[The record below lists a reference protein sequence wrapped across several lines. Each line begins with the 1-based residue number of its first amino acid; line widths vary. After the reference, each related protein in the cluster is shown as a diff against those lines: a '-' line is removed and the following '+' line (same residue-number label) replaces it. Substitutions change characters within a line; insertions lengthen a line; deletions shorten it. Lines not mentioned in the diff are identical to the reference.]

1 MRTIESAR
9 EEFVKKLKTDL
20 SQNLDFD
27 FTRPEMCAAFVIK
40 YFDKTR
46 MFITKDKDLQL
57 AIATPEGQN
66 PNAQLT
72 FRLTTENGKD
82 IMELLHKHP
91 NKTYITKHLMDEQ
104 YIVSGEGVK
113 GTDRIEKF
121 VFVLDYI
128 MENGM
133 RNILIHLMPTDT
145 MPIFAYADLFYDYTK
160 TFEIKS
166 LKDYIWRLENKCD
179 TTSIFDQ
186 LLK

>member
-40 YFDKTR
+40 YFDETR

-91 NKTYITKHLMDEQ
+91 NPYCQSVLIAQTDIFFPTYLSLHFFNLIGSTFC
-104 YIVSGEGVK
+104 IVDIS
-113 GTDRIEKF
+113 F
-121 VFVLDYI
+121 
-128 MENGM
+128 
-133 RNILIHLMPTDT
+133 
-145 MPIFAYADLFYDYTK
+145 
-160 TFEIKS
+160 
-166 LKDYIWRLENKCD
+166 
-179 TTSIFDQ
+179 
-186 LLK
+186 